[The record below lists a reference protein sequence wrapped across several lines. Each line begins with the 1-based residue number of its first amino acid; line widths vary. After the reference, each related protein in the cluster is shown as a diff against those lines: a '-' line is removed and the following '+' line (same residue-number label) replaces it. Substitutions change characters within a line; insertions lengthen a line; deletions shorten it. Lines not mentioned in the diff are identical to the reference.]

1 MSDQSMIYAAP
12 THLREREPFAF
23 GRTAGE
29 LAKLVVI
36 GFIAA
41 RLTVSTDFPIAL
53 RLTVAGLLLV
63 VGAAWALLRIQ
74 NQPLDAWLGLAFRY
88 GARPRRRVWRPS
100 QASPAS
106 VTESADTEAGQ
117 GWHELQHVRVRW
129 AEGLAVLGSQPPGLL
144 SVANGPS
151 DRSGVEPSKAR
162 AVDGAGERGG
172 AA

>member
-1 MSDQSMIYAAP
+1 MSDQSTIYAAP

-23 GRTAGE
+23 GRTVGE

-36 GFIAA
+36 GYAAA
-41 RLTVSTDFPIAL
+41 RVALSTDLPIAL
-53 RLTVAGLLLV
+53 RLAVAGALLV

-100 QASPAS
+100 HATS
-106 VTESADTEAGQ
+106 VSGAESADTEAGQ

-129 AEGLAVLGSQPPGLL
+129 AEEPTVLGSLRPGHL
-144 SVANGPS
+144 SVANRPSDQSAVGPS
-151 DRSGVEPSKAR
+151 KGPE
-162 AVDGAGERGG
+162 VDGTGEPGG
-172 AA
+172 VA